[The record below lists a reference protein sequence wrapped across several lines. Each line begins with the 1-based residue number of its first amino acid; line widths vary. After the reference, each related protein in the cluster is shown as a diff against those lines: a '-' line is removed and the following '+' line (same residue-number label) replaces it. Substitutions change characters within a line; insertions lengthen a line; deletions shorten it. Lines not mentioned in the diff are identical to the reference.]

1 MNIYQKI
8 IKVMESVEYLKKDD
22 TVGSGNNQYKAISD
36 EKVKVS
42 IRNQMIANKL
52 VMFRVSVDTETISRE
67 YEQYNDFKKIT
78 ESKIQHFCKVKSTYK
93 IVNAENPEESI
104 EIQSIG
110 HGVDPQDKAAGK
122 AMTYASKYAML
133 DTFIIPT
140 GEDSDKTH
148 SNDIEPPVN
157 AKKKDNASKP
167 KTTSTPAPKV
177 EKIDDNMKASLHIRL
192 KNKGISDED
201 KKKYLKMK
209 YNIES
214 SKDLDVNQYKE
225 MMAYLA
231 KKPDVKKEDK
241 KDDK

>member
-1 MNIYQKI
+1 MNIYEKI

-22 TVGSGNNQYKAISD
+22 TVGSGKSQYKAISD

-67 YEQYNDFKKIT
+67 YEQYNDYKKIN
-78 ESKIQHFCKVKSTYK
+78 ENKIQHFCKVKSTYK

-148 SNDIEPPVN
+148 SNDIEQPVN
-157 AKKKDNASKP
+157 
-167 KTTSTPAPKV
+167 KTPQKKV
-177 EKIDDNMKASLHIRL
+177 ETP
-192 KNKGISDED
+192 
-201 KKKYLKMK
+201 
-209 YNIES
+209 
-214 SKDLDVNQYKE
+214 Q
-225 MMAYLA
+225 
-231 KKPDVKKEDK
+231 KKEDFKTKLGNLMIEMYK
-241 KDDK
+241 KEELADKLEELTTFEGKDGTVKGKRELKLLSEKQAQATYGKLKKIKEEVK

>member
-22 TVGSGNNQYKAISD
+22 TVGSGKSQYKAISD

-157 AKKKDNASKP
+157 KAAKVNANHIK
-167 KTTSTPAPKV
+167 
-177 EKIDDNMKASLHIRL
+177 SLHTRIT
-192 KNKGISDED
+192 NAGITEEQ
-201 KKKYLKMK
+201 KYKYLKK
-209 YNIES
+209 EFKLES
-214 SKDLDVNQYKE
+214 SKDLDVNQYKK
-225 MMAYLA
+225 MMDDLNVMIE
-231 KKPDVKKEDK
+231 KKKEVEND
-241 KDDK
+241 